1 MKTELK
7 ISSGFQGVLP
17 TGSYSN
23 MRPSFSAEITY
34 SFDGTDVEGEIKKQQ
49 TMLQDICFKKFQAI
63 AEQARIDLVKSQ
75 KANIRFH
82 TIKDEE
88 GKEIQ
93 VPSVS
98 SIASFDVDL
107 PDMPEHELQQYAS
120 QGNLADL
127 QCRHYLSTGA
137 WETDL
142 VKIPETFTD
151 LRVLSN
157 GNLKLEPL
165 IFNFPAFVEKFKVS
179 GMVEGKFC
187 SSLKHKFAGTPDIQ
201 VLIMDGKKYLADWKR
216 TPVKG
221 HFRQLA
227 GYVIA
232 IKEMYPDEAPFDGLM
247 LIGVKSD
254 TAQGFSKPM
263 ISTEVAQWEA
273 AFLKARENFKK
284 LFLI

>member
-1 MKTELK
+1 MKLK

-23 MRPSFSAEITY
+23 MRPSFSAEIEY
-34 SFDGTDVEGEIKKQQ
+34 EFDGDAQTEISKQQ
-49 TMLQDICFKKFQAI
+49 TMLHDICFKKFQAI

-88 GKEIQ
+88 GKDIQ

-137 WETDL
+137 WESDL

-157 GNLKLEPL
+157 GNLKLDPL
-165 IFNFPAFVEKFKVS
+165 VFNFPAFVEKFKIS

-201 VLIMDGKKYLADWKR
+201 TLYMDGKKYLADWKR

-227 GYVIA
+227 LYLICM
-232 IKEMYPDEAPFDGLM
+232 KETYPDEKPYDGLM
-247 LIGVKSD
+247 LIPVKSD

-263 ISTEVAQWEA
+263 ISMEVAQWEA
-273 AFLKARENFKK
+273 AGLKAREQFKK
-284 LFLI
+284 LYLV